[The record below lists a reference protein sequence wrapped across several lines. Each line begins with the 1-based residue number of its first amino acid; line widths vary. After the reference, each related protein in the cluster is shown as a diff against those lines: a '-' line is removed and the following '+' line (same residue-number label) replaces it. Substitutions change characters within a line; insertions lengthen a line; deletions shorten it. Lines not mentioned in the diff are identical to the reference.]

1 MHVTSTLGHRVR
13 VKRVYKNCPLVI
25 YDREF
30 SVDLIAL
37 PIHEFD
43 FILGIDWLSKR
54 QAIIECNKKTVVLK
68 YFDKSEV
75 IVHDIRFGPLSNV
88 ISAMKAR

>member
-1 MHVTSTLGHRVR
+1 MHVTSSLGHRVR
-13 VKRVYKNCPLVI
+13 VNRVYKNCPLVI

-37 PIHEFD
+37 PIHDFD
-43 FILGIDWLSKR
+43 FILGINRLSKH

-68 YFDKSEV
+68 YSDKSEV
-75 IVHDIRFGPLSNV
+75 IVHDIRSGPLSNV